1 VATRVSEAHT
11 LGMPEASSSVVEAG
25 GADRARWR
33 GLRCWMGMARRR
45 AAGRTVSAQAPGV
58 LPGGRLPAAN
68 MRKVLVRPS
77 AISTIEMMRSLFS
90 PAGVSCLGG
99 G

>member
-1 VATRVSEAHT
+1 MLAAD
-11 LGMPEASSSVVEAG
+11 AG
-25 GADRARWR
+25 LVLPAQ
-33 GLRCWMGMARRR
+33 
-45 AAGRTVSAQAPGV
+45 SQAPGV
-58 LPGGRLPAAN
+58 LPGGRLPPTN
-68 MRKVLVRPS
+68 MREVLVRPS